1 MGPENEWIDTWVC
14 SNHILRSLNN
24 ATVESSNGWDACHYG
39 VCLSTVSALLANK
52 SNKLCVNMCM
62 QNNLI
67 HVSQGL
73 AVHAT
78 ETGVV
83 SCEFQFM
90 VQLSSLLTQYEPDV
104 YDVGG
109 ASSAAQV
116 LLTVLTERKL
126 LYYGW

>member
-1 MGPENEWIDTWVC
+1 
-14 SNHILRSLNN
+14 
-24 ATVESSNGWDACHYG
+24 
-39 VCLSTVSALLANK
+39 
-52 SNKLCVNMCM
+52 
-62 QNNLI
+62 LI
-67 HVSQGL
+67 HVSQGV
-73 AVHAT
+73 AVNVT

-90 VQLSSLLTQYEPDV
+90 VQLSSVLSQYEPDV